1 MLLFP
6 CTVGC
11 IDGSSCP
18 PATSITPVTCPGTER
33 PTDCPIVT
41 CPPPHPPVSS
51 GVSLSLT
58 GISYSNNSIILIEG
72 IGEAENGLF
81 CTTDR
86 VECCSGANRAGSW
99 YFPDGHEI
107 LPGFLAVSDI
117 YQNRG
122 PQIVRLNRR
131 NGVQSPS
138 GKYRC
143 EIPDANGTTQELFVT
158 IMPSTGI
165 YTCTY
170 FSARIVR

>member
-1 MLLFP
+1 MP
-6 CTVGC
+6 CFAQLTEWSVVGVQ
-11 IDGSSCP
+11 
-18 PATSITPVTCPGTER
+18 ITQ
-33 PTDCPIVT
+33 
-41 CPPPHPPVSS
+41 
-51 GVSLSLT
+51 
-58 GISYSNNSIILIEG
+58 
-72 IGEAENGLF
+72 EA
-81 CTTDR
+81 
-86 VECCSGANRAGSW
+86 AW

-143 EIPDANGTTQELFVT
+143 EIPDANGTTKLFVT

-165 YTCTY
+165 
-170 FSARIVR
+170 